1 MQRYCLVCVI
11 LIILTQ
17 PKKNKE
23 LKRRIEKLERER
35 NRRAKPDGLEK
46 AIEEGNI
53 SMCVRR
59 EYIWGMVGCLA
70 IADIFIRVMVW
81 VISNEAWGVLR
92 CVSALLY
99 FASVSVLVL
108 VAYVVLHEILSK
120 LIQLVLARKKKE
132 KRLKENLNN

>member
-1 MQRYCLVCVI
+1 MTTATFPVI
-11 LIILTQ
+11 NN
-17 PKKNKE
+17 KKPPGKT
-23 LKRRIEKLERER
+23 RRFR
-35 NRRAKPDGLEK
+35 K

-92 CVSALLY
+92 CISALLN
-99 FASVSVLVL
+99 FASVSMLAL
-108 VAYVVLHEILSK
+108 VAYVVLHEVLSK
-120 LIQLVLARKKKE
+120 LIQLVLARKKEGKE
-132 KRLKENLNN
+132 IERKFKQLERELSKIKNTRN